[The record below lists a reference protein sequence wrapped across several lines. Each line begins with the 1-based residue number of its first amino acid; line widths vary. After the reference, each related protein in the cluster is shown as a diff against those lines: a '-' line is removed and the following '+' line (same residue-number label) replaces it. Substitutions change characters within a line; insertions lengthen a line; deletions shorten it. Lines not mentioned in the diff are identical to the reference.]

1 VLSLGADLG
10 MGQPMEH
17 ALRQCVLALR
27 IGERLGLSDD
37 DRAVLYY
44 VSLIVWVGCH
54 IDAYEQAKWFGD
66 DLALKAGFRLVDPVG
81 VRSAGQMVRQIGAG
95 RHGLDRAGVAV
106 RFLAGGMRVVGVMMH
121 NHSYASSQLTR
132 DLGLSPHV
140 RDAVLQTFE
149 RWDGKGAPDGAKG
162 EEITVTARVVNFADV
177 LEVFHRAGGVEAA
190 VDVARQRSGTQFDPM
205 LVELAASQAPP
216 LFADLD
222 QAATWEAVI
231 SAEPAP
237 GPPLT
242 GAQLDA
248 SLQAV
253 GDFTDLKSPY
263 TLGHTRAVADLATTA
278 AATSLAGPAGEV
290 THVRRAAL
298 LHDLGRLGVSNAI
311 WDKPGPLSAAEIER
325 VRLHPYLTER
335 MLASAPALAGLGA
348 TAALHHERVDGSG
361 YPRGLRADAARY
373 LREEVRAA
381 RQDPE
386 SAEAVLEAAGHPVW
400 RRRAWPAGLT
410 TREVEVLRLLARGW
424 PNRQIAERLVIARKT
439 VDNHVEH
446 IYTKIGVSNR
456 ARASLFAVR
465 HGLMSPAEDG
475 EFTSR
480 PGSAPGRSSWHAPH
494 RFPWPGQRQHR
505 RGPSRGVHHDHR
517 HRSPARVERAHRRRN
532 ANARHAAGR
541 RRRVDGR
548 DACPAGDMAEPIPR
562 PHLRSRAPAL
572 RAHLAERRR

>member
-1 VLSLGADLG
+1 MRLAELLVVLSLGADLG

-44 VSLIVWVGCH
+44 VVLIAWVGCH

-81 VRSAGQMVRQIGAG
+81 IGSVGQMVRQIGAG
-95 RHGLDRAGVAV
+95 RHGVDRAAVAV
-106 RFLAGGMRVVGVMMH
+106 RFLTGGMRDANVMLH
-121 NHSYASSQLTR
+121 NHSYAAGQLAR
-132 DLGLSPHV
+132 DLGLSPDV
-140 RDAVLQTFE
+140 GDAVVQTFE
-149 RWDGKGAPDGAKG
+149 RWDGKGAPGGAKG
-162 EEITVTARVVNFADV
+162 EEVKVTARIVNLADV
-177 LEVFHRAGGVEAA
+177 LEVFHRAGGIQAA
-190 VDVARQRSGTQFDPM
+190 VEVARQRSGTQFDPS
-205 LVELAASQAPP
+205 LVELVASQASL

-222 QAATWEAVI
+222 LAATWDAII

-242 GAQLDA
+242 SAQFDA
-248 SLQAV
+248 SLEAV

-263 TLGHTRAVADLATTA
+263 TLGHTRAVAELATV
-278 AATSLAGPAGEV
+278 AATSLSWPAGDV

-311 WDKPGPLSAAEIER
+311 WDKPGPLSPAEIER

-335 MLASAPALAGLGA
+335 MLAASPALAALGA
-348 TAALHHERVDGSG
+348 TAAQHHEHVDGSG
-361 YPRGLRADAARY
+361 YPRSLRGDAMTTAGKLLAAVDAYVGKLEPRPHRPALSAAEAARY

-381 RQDPE
+381 RQDAE
-386 SAEAVLEAAGHPVW
+386 SADAVLEAAGHPV
-400 RRRAWPAGLT
+400 RRRREWPAGLT
-410 TREVEVLRLLARGW
+410 AREVEVLRLLARGLS
-424 PNRQIAERLVIARKT
+424 NKQIAERLVIARKT

-446 IYTKIGVSNR
+446 IYPKIGASNR

-475 EFTSR
+475 EFTS
-480 PGSAPGRSSWHAPH
+480 
-494 RFPWPGQRQHR
+494 
-505 RGPSRGVHHDHR
+505 
-517 HRSPARVERAHRRRN
+517 
-532 ANARHAAGR
+532 
-541 RRRVDGR
+541 
-548 DACPAGDMAEPIPR
+548 
-562 PHLRSRAPAL
+562 
-572 RAHLAERRR
+572 